1 MARTTPTVEMFSKTV
16 EAIYDAALD
25 PDHWHAALKRI
36 GELIDSPCVC
46 LSVTDFGQQ
55 KVALCVNHGYEPEY
69 LKIYFEKFAINPL
82 FSLGQLRP
90 VGDVY
95 TLAMLLESKELV
107 ESRFYKEW
115 SKPQGL
121 GDFMGLNAVRSAR
134 RAGGVSGNRMLA
146 QAGYS
151 DDDVR
156 LLRLLAPHVC
166 RSFAV
171 TDALD
176 LASVVSNTL
185 EATLDALASGVYL
198 IDNEGRVTYA
208 NRAAEQQLKANTVLR
223 IVNKRL
229 SAVTSDAQD
238 RISRAI
244 ADAIADE
251 AATPVHGT
259 SIALTD
265 GRGAGLV
272 ATILP
277 LNRGNRCNSSA
288 ALGAA
293 VAVFV
298 QDPSVTPPYPGEA
311 FAKLYGLTGAE
322 LRVLLAIAP
331 GVGVREVATTLGI
344 GEVTARTHL
353 QHIYSKTGTSK
364 VTELVNL
371 FRNATPPVKASQ

>member
-1 MARTTPTVEMFSKTV
+1 M
-16 EAIYDAALD
+16 
-25 PDHWHAALKRI
+25 
-36 GELIDSPCVC
+36 
-46 LSVTDFGQQ
+46 
-55 KVALCVNHGYEPEY
+55 KV
-69 LKIYFEKFAINPL
+69 YFERFAINPL
-82 FSLGQLRP
+82 FSLGHLRP

-95 TLAMLLESKELV
+95 TLAMLLESKDLV

-134 RAGGVSGNRMLA
+134 RAGGISGNRMLA
-146 QAGYS
+146 QPRYS

-176 LASVVSNTL
+176 LKSVASHTL
-185 EATLDALASGVYL
+185 EAMLDALASGVYL
-198 IDNEGRVTYA
+198 LDNEGRVTYA
-208 NRAAEQQLKANTVLR
+208 NRTAEQQLKAGTVLR
-223 IVNKRL
+223 VANKRL
-229 SAVTSDAQD
+229 SAVIPDAQEGMG
-238 RISRAI
+238 RAI

-251 AATPVHGT
+251 AAAPVHGT

-265 GRGAGLV
+265 GKGAGLV

-277 LNRGNRCNSSA
+277 LSRGHRRQPSA
-288 ALGAA
+288 ALRAA
-293 VAVFV
+293 AAVFV
-298 QDPSVTPPYPGEA
+298 QDPVVAPPYPGEA

-331 GVGVREVATTLGI
+331 GVGVSEVATTLGI

-364 VTELVNL
+364 VTELINL
-371 FRNATPPVKASQ
+371 FRNTTPPVRAS

>member
-1 MARTTPTVEMFSKTV
+1 MPSVEAFSKAI
-16 EAIYDAALD
+16 EAIYDAALN
-25 PDHWHAALKRI
+25 PDDWLVALQRI
-36 GELIDSPCVC
+36 GELIDSPCIC
-46 LSVTDFGQQ
+46 LSVTDYVQQ
-55 KVALCVNHGYEPEY
+55 KVALCVNYGYEPEY
-69 LKIYFEKFAINPL
+69 MKVYFERFAINPL
-82 FSLGQLRP
+82 FSLGHLRP

-95 TLAMLLESKELV
+95 TLAMLVENKELV

-121 GDFMGLNAVRSAR
+121 GDFVGLNAVRSAK

-146 QAGYS
+146 QPRYN

-176 LASVVSNTL
+176 LKSVVSDNL

-198 IDNEGRVTYA
+198 TDREARVTYM
-208 NRAAEQQLKANTVLR
+208 NRAAGQQLKAGSVLR
-223 IVNKRL
+223 IVNNRL
-229 SAVTSDAQD
+229 SAASSVAQEG
-238 RISRAI
+238 ISRAI
-244 ADAIADE
+244 ADAIVDE
-251 AATPVHGT
+251 AAAPTHGT

-265 GRGAGLV
+265 GRGTGLV

-277 LNRGNRCNSSA
+277 LSRGNRRDPSA

-293 VAVFV
+293 AAIFV
-298 QDPSVTPPYPGEA
+298 QDPGVTPLLPGEA

-331 GVGVREVATTLGI
+331 GVGLREAAITLGI
-344 GEVTARTHL
+344 GEATARTHL
-353 QHIYSKTGTSK
+353 QHIYAKTGTSK

-371 FRNATPPVKASQ
+371 FRNAAPPVS

>member
-1 MARTTPTVEMFSKTV
+1 MARTTPTVEMFSRTV
-16 EAIYDAALD
+16 EAIYDAALN
-25 PDHWHAALKRI
+25 PGHWQTALQRI

-46 LSVTDFGQQ
+46 LSVTDYGQQ
-55 KVALCVNHGYEPEY
+55 EVALCVNHGYEPEY
-69 LKIYFEKFAINPL
+69 LKVYFEKFAINPL
-82 FSLGQLRP
+82 FSLGHLRP

-95 TLAMLLESKELV
+95 TLAMLLESKDLV

-134 RAGGVSGNRMLA
+134 RAGGISGNRMLA
-146 QAGYS
+146 QARYS
-151 DDDVR
+151 DDDVH
-156 LLRLLAPHVC
+156 LLGLLAPHVC

-176 LASVVSNTL
+176 LKSVASDAL

-208 NRAAEQQLKANTVLR
+208 NRAAEQQLKASTVLR

-238 RISRAI
+238 GIRRAI

-251 AATPVHGT
+251 AAAPIHGT

-265 GRGAGLV
+265 GMGAGLV

-277 LNRGNRCNSSA
+277 LNRGNRYSPSA
-288 ALGAA
+288 AHGAA
-293 VAVFV
+293 AAVFV
-298 QDPSVTPPYPGEA
+298 QDPAVAPPYPGEA

-331 GVGVREVATTLGI
+331 GIGVREVATTLGI
-344 GEVTARTHL
+344 GEVTARIHL

-364 VTELVNL
+364 VTELINL
-371 FRNATPPVKASQ
+371 LRNVTPPVKAS